1 MARALSE
8 LAEGLA
14 SVPPG
19 LLVSDVT
26 LDSRAVKPGTLF
38 LACRGQKHH
47 GLDFADAVIAQGVR
61 AVLYETAGDAAGEQ
75 SIASGASGAG
85 VVAGGTS
92 AIRAANSA
100 LEQAAARASAKAPG
114 VFFGSVAQLSRHV
127 GTIADRFFGAPSQ
140 ALDIAG
146 ITGTNGKTT
155 CAYLLSQALT
165 HTGTPTGY
173 MGTIGYGM
181 PSSLTATTHTTSDA
195 VTVHRQLAELRRL
208 GAECVAMEVSSHA
221 LDQGRVNAVRFHTAV
236 FTNLTRDHLDFHG
249 TMEKY
254 GAAKALLFAWDGLVA
269 RVINVDDEF
278 GAQLAAR
285 PSSSRLV
292 VTTRREPTTLAEFVR
307 ATQVRAEA
315 GGLVIG
321 IESSWGVGEVAVQ
334 LIGDFNI
341 ENVLTVLATLLAWG
355 VPLAD
360 AANALSKCRPPSG
373 RLELFG
379 GDGMR
384 PLAVV
389 DYAHT
394 PDALSKALRAA
405 RMHCRGKLH
414 VVFGAGGDRDP
425 GKRPL
430 MGTIAAE
437 LADSIVVTDDN
448 PRTEDPRRI
457 VTDICAGL
465 RAVTKAPNTSGLS
478 DSGIQR
484 MGAPA
489 VPVVVRATSVRVEHD
504 RREAI
509 LSTLQTATADDVVV
523 VAGKGHEDYQI
534 YGTEYRPF
542 SDQAVIREYFGEQ
555 T

>member
-1 MARALSE
+1 MARPLSE
-8 LAEGLA
+8 LAAGLA

-19 LLVSDVT
+19 LMVSDVT
-26 LDSRAVKPGTLF
+26 LDSRAATPGSLF
-38 LACRGQKHH
+38 LACRGHKSH
-47 GLDFADAVIAQGVR
+47 GLDFAAQAISLGAR
-61 AVLYETAGDAAGEQ
+61 AVLYEPLN
-75 SIASGASGAG
+75 
-85 VVAGGTS
+85 
-92 AIRAANSA
+92 ANDDRVPG
-100 LEQAAARASAKAPG
+100 QNTPG
-114 VFFGSVAQLSRHV
+114 VFFGSVPQLSRHV

-140 ALDIAG
+140 SMAIAG

-165 HTGTPTGY
+165 HCGKPTGY
-173 MGTIGYGM
+173 TGTIGYGM
-181 PSSLTATTHTTSDA
+181 PSALTATSHTTADA
-195 VTVHRQLAELRRL
+195 VTVHRQLDQLRRL

-236 FTNLTRDHLDFHG
+236 FTNLTRDHLDYHG
-249 TMEKY
+249 TMDKY
-254 GAAKALLFAWDGLVA
+254 GAAKALLFASTGLVA

-285 PSSSRLV
+285 PSTARLV
-292 VTTRREPTTLAEFVR
+292 VTTRREPSTLAEFVR
-307 ATQVRAEA
+307 ATRVRAVST
-315 GGLVIG
+315 GLVIE
-321 IESSWGVGEVAVQ
+321 IESSWGVGEVSVP
-334 LIGDFNI
+334 LIGDFNV
-341 ENVLTVLATLLAWG
+341 ENVLTVLATLLAWD

-360 AANALSKCRPPSG
+360 AANALSNCRAPSG

-379 GDGMR
+379 GNGTL

-405 RMHCRGKLH
+405 RLHCKGRLH
-414 VVFGAGGDRDP
+414 VVFGCGGDRDP

-457 VTDICAGL
+457 VSEICAGL
-465 RAVTKAPNTSGLS
+465 RAVPF
-478 DSGIQR
+478 
-484 MGAPA
+484 
-489 VPVVVRATSVRVEHD
+489 VRASSVRVEHD
-504 RREAI
+504 RKRAI
-509 LSTLQTATADDVVV
+509 VSTLEGAASDDVVV

-534 YGTEYRPF
+534 YGTEHRPF
-542 SDQAVIREYFGEQ
+542 SDQAVIREFFGEQ
-555 T
+555 ACSAR

>member
-1 MARALSE
+1 MPRALSE
-8 LAEGLA
+8 LTAGLA

-19 LLVSDVT
+19 LVVSDVT
-26 LDSRAVKPGTLF
+26 LDSRAATRGSLF
-38 LACRGQKHH
+38 LACRGHKQH
-47 GLDFADAVIAQGVR
+47 GLDFAASAIALGAS
-61 AVLYETAGDAAGEQ
+61 AVLYESAGDAA
-75 SIASGASGAG
+75 
-85 VVAGGTS
+85 VD
-92 AIRAANSA
+92 
-100 LEQAAARASAKAPG
+100 QAAAQVAAKAPN
-114 VFFGSVAQLSRHV
+114 VFFGSVPQLSQHV
-127 GTIADRFFGAPSQ
+127 GTIADRFFGSPSQ

-165 HTGTPTGY
+165 RTGASTGY
-173 MGTIGYGM
+173 IGTIGYGL
-181 PSSLTATTHTTSDA
+181 PSALTSTTHTTSDA
-195 VTVHRQLAELRRL
+195 VTVHRQLDHLRRL

-236 FTNLTRDHLDFHG
+236 FTNLTRDHLDYHG

-254 GAAKALLFAWDGLVA
+254 GAAKALLFASSGLVA
-269 RVINVDDEF
+269 RVINIDDEF

-285 PSSSRLV
+285 PSSARLV

-307 ATQVRAEA
+307 ATRVHAESS
-315 GGLVIG
+315 GLVIDV
-321 IESSWGVGEVAVQ
+321 ESSWGVGEVSVP
-334 LIGDFNI
+334 LIGDFNV

-355 VPLAD
+355 VPLVD

-379 GDGMR
+379 GHGVQ

-430 MGTIAAE
+430 MGSIAAE

-457 VTDICAGL
+457 VADICSGL
-465 RAVTKAPNTSGLS
+465 RAVTKSPTLGSIN

-484 MGAPA
+484 VGAPA
-489 VPVVVRATSVRVEHD
+489 MPVVVRATSVRVEHD
-504 RREAI
+504 RRKAI
-509 LSTLQTATADDVVV
+509 LSTLQSATPDDVVV

-534 YGTEYRPF
+534 YGTEHRPF
-542 SDQAVIREYFGEQ
+542 SDQAVIRGYFGGEQ
-555 T
+555 A